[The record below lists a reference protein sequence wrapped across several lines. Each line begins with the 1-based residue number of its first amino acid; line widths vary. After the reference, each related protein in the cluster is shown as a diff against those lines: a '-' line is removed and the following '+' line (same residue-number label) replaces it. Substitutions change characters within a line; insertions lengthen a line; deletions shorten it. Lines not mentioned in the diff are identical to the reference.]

1 VDAAARARGLGPFA
15 LILASLLWGTT
26 GTAASFMPGNV
37 SPLAIGAATMTVGG
51 VLLFVTSAPSS
62 IAALRNAASRPWLF
76 IGAVGVFVYPLAFY
90 SSMDLAGVAVGNLVS
105 LGSGPVF
112 AALYEWLWERRK
124 LSGLWVV
131 CTLLALGGILLLAL
145 GTRREDAAGPQ
156 DAGSLALGILLGLAA
171 GAAYALFT
179 YASSRA
185 IGAGG
190 ASRGV
195 MGGMFGLGAVVLA
208 PVLILTGAPL
218 LQSGLTV
225 GLSAYLAI
233 GPMFVAYL
241 LFGLGMRTLLSSTAT
256 TITLLEPIVATVLA
270 VLIVGER
277 LDLSGWVGFALVLGA
292 VAVLTLAWRRGGS
305 GSAHP
310 TSDDHETPKVRT
322 ARLRGK
328 RPPQP

>member
-1 VDAAARARGLGPFA
+1 MDAAARGRGLGPYA

-26 GTAASFMPGNV
+26 GTVASFMPGNV
-37 SPLAIGAATMTVGG
+37 SPLAIGAATMTIGG
-51 VLLFVTSAPSS
+51 VLLFVTSAPPS
-62 IAALRNAASRPWLF
+62 IAAVRNAASRRWLL
-76 IGAVGVFVYPLAFY
+76 IGAIGVLVYPLAFY
-90 SSMDLAGVAVGNLVS
+90 SSMNLAGVAVGNLVS

-124 LSGLWVV
+124 LSKLWLL
-131 CTLLALGGILLLAL
+131 CTLLALGGILLLAM
-145 GTRREDAAGPQ
+145 GSQREAAGGPV
-156 DAGSLALGILLGLAA
+156 DVAELALGILLGLLA

-179 YASSRA
+179 YASSRSITA
-185 IGAGG
+185 GAT
-190 ASRGV
+190 SRGA
-195 MGGMFGLGAVVLA
+195 MGGMFGLGAILLA
-208 PVLILTGAPL
+208 PVLIVTGAPL
-218 LQSGLTV
+218 LQSGLTI

-277 LDLSGWVGFALVLGA
+277 LDVWGWVGFSLVLAA
-292 VAVLTLAWRRGGS
+292 VAVLTLAWRRGSAKS
-305 GSAHP
+305 GELA
-310 TSDDHETPKVRT
+310 SDADETPKVRT

>member
-1 VDAAARARGLGPFA
+1 MDAPARGRGLGPYA

-26 GTAASFMPGNV
+26 GTVASFMPGDVN
-37 SPLAIGAATMTVGG
+37 PLAIGAATMTVGG

-62 IAALRNAASRPWLF
+62 IAALRDAASRPWLLV
-76 IGAVGVFVYPLAFY
+76 GAVGVFVYPLAFY
-90 SSMDLAGVAVGNLVS
+90 SSMNLAGVAVGNLVS

-124 LSGLWVV
+124 LSKLWLM
-131 CTLLALGGILLLAL
+131 CTLLALGGILLLAM
-145 GTRREDAAGPQ
+145 GSHREEAAGPM
-156 DAGSLALGILLGLAA
+156 DAGTLALGILLGLVA
-171 GAAYALFT
+171 GAAYALYT

-185 IGAGG
+185 IAAGG
-190 ASRGV
+190 TSRGV
-195 MGGMFGLGAVVLA
+195 MGGMFGLGAIVLA
-208 PVLILTGAPL
+208 PVLIVTGAPL
-218 LQSGLTV
+218 LQSGQTI
-225 GLSAYLAI
+225 GLATYLAV

-241 LFGLGMRTLLSSTAT
+241 LFGLGMRTLPSSTAT

-277 LDLSGWVGFALVLGA
+277 LDLLGWVGFSLVLAA

-305 GSAHP
+305 KSAQLAP
-310 TSDDHETPKVRT
+310 DDDETPNVRS

>member
-1 VDAAARARGLGPFA
+1 VDAAPRGRGLGPYA

-26 GTAASFMPGNV
+26 GTVASFMPDNV

-51 VLLFVTSAPSS
+51 ILLFVTSAPSS
-62 IAALRNAASRPWLF
+62 VAALRDAASRPWLF

-90 SSMDLAGVAVGNLVS
+90 SSMNLAGVAVGNLVS

-124 LSGLWVV
+124 LSKLWLL
-131 CTLLALGGILLLAL
+131 CTLLALGGILLLAM
-145 GTRREDAAGPQ
+145 GSQREEAAGPA
-156 DAGSLALGILLGLAA
+156 DAASLAVGILLGLVA
-171 GAAYALFT
+171 GAAYALYT
-179 YASSRA
+179 YASSRS
-185 IGAGG
+185 IGAG
-190 ASRGV
+190 ARSRGA
-195 MGGMFGLGAVVLA
+195 MGGMFGLGAILLA
-208 PVLILTGAPL
+208 PVLIVTGAPL
-218 LQSGLTV
+218 LQSGLTL

-277 LDLSGWVGFALVLGA
+277 LDVAGWAGFSLVLAA

-305 GSAHP
+305 N
-310 TSDDHETPKVRT
+310 SDEVAWDDDGTPKLPT

-328 RPPQP
+328 RSPQP